1 MVGWKH
7 TVVGVV
13 ESFKGETQRV
23 MERVPVGGGGRRE
36 GETREEEFGEIY
48 GKEGG
53 GFKNIKHLFLPLCYQ
68 DLGHNRCIF
77 PPWNEA
83 EVEDKEIQLS
93 LGSDRKCMLRKK
105 KIKKLEDQP
114 MSPKAFQD

>member
-36 GETREEEFGEIY
+36 GGGLRAGFQEEGE
-48 GKEGG
+48 
-53 GFKNIKHLFLPLCYQ
+53 P
-68 DLGHNRCIF
+68 
-77 PPWNEA
+77 
-83 EVEDKEIQLS
+83 
-93 LGSDRKCMLRKK
+93 
-105 KIKKLEDQP
+105 
-114 MSPKAFQD
+114 